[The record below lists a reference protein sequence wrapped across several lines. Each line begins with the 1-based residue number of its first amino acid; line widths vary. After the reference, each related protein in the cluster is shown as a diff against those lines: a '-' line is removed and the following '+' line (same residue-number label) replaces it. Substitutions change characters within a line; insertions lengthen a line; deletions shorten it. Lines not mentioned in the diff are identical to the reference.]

1 MLGLFVLFWYRPHP
15 LLNIATFLARFNIS
29 IGEFYRLTMLCGGK
43 KESSDVH
50 IHGLTAYT
58 FSEWKLPIYYKTI
71 KQGLLINT
79 GETTFAVR

>member
-1 MLGLFVLFWYRPHP
+1 
-15 LLNIATFLARFNIS
+15 
-29 IGEFYRLTMLCGGK
+29 MLCGGK

-71 KQGLLINT
+71 KQGFLINT
-79 GETTFAVR
+79 GETAFAVR